1 MASGGLDEQF
11 LHRCC
16 VQLSAALV
24 DSAAVNTE
32 QGNAILFAKQHA
44 ATHPREVA
52 RALVWRVVDSADDT
66 LDQSVNEDRAGA
78 WSLLTA
84 VVAECGDA
92 NSEVFRTSL
101 GDQLA
106 SLLAYLV
113 GYRWYTPVRS
123 LQEGGLHSSAEVVL
137 NYDKVVPASVINGFS
152 ARNVDVHAVAIMK
165 RRYRKH
171 LAVWKSVWRPDVYQT
186 LKDMVKRVE
195 ATGNFLH
202 PMAEDVLVVPDSYRE
217 SLWRLRRTAPRPSI
231 ALELLRNYGW
241 PMTTA
246 PRENNNMVRAPSY
259 VLPQTE
265 AEIRQLDPAMHGS
278 VFQWLKTMLQKRGG
292 CVGCDS
298 WDHTNARCPC
308 EVPFWRSP
316 SDESAMKTH
325 RALVATATGGAA
337 LPVLTYVQS
346 ARILYAANL
355 RLPLRVPEA
364 LDVITKLIRDEEP
377 YEELLAAFDTV
388 RGAVTG
394 PRERHALWRHAS
406 YHLLPSK
413 TVFAKPHDE
422 ALSPCIHKIRSIF
435 HSARRFQEWELL
447 LDAVDV
453 LDVCFRRRDVSS
465 RIRHHLDEVQ
475 ATVSFFFC
483 LVDGSLAASFN
494 PATYARVPEEVET
507 LAPLKDNLCRVCLE
521 PFHTAVV
528 CPLVRKSEEAEHR
541 RHSSGAS
548 AARPIIEEWD
558 LQVARRVLEDNEC
571 LFMKYPAESHR
582 LGAAME
588 RIDMDDRPAK
598 DFRKAEL
605 QLAVKLIHER
615 RVAVCPQCNVTG
627 HSLRNCE
634 RRAYRALSRESLRP
648 IDVRLDP
655 HKLRQCV
662 RRYSSE
668 DVAHGELLDAMDL
681 YGRGAHL
688 LPAAFMKAIREMD
701 DARIPLAAA
710 RYATDTVQSF
720 LLFSNSTDLL
730 QHLRQFRAAH
740 FPEVCIFC
748 DSYHHRS
755 EDCTR
760 CREDERGYLQ
770 ELRRTG
776 LTLWTYLLHRDTYDQ
791 LLPTDYVRGK
801 ESVLALVDQFETDY
815 RPRGIGRS
823 RFFKDN
829 DLPDMTP
836 GVIMTNTYASVTDS
850 APLTQTRTPAADAPT
865 RATEAATTEVGELA
879 GGEAALIGGEED
891 VLGQDS
897 DIGDEKHRGAP
908 FALGSSLDALASR
921 EDYPRRKRDRDYD
934 DGERAGRDADALE
947 GKEVDMR
954 EDTEV
959 EEDPPMA
966 RAHVDKEVL

>member
-1 MASGGLDEQF
+1 MLAGGVDEQF

-24 DSAAVNTE
+24 DTTVLNTE
-32 QGNAILFAKQHA
+32 QGNAIRFAKQHA
-44 ATHPREVA
+44 AAHPREVA

-78 WSLLTA
+78 WSVLTA
-84 VVAECGDA
+84 VVAECGDSR
-92 NSEVFRTSL
+92 SEVFRTSL
-101 GDQLA
+101 GDHLA
-106 SLLAYLV
+106 SLLPYLV
-113 GYRWYTPVRS
+113 GYRWFTSVRS
-123 LQEGGLHSSAEVVL
+123 VQEGGFHSSAEVVL
-137 NYDKVVPASVINGFS
+137 NYDKVVPASLINGFS
-152 ARNVDVHAVAIMK
+152 ARNVDAYAVAMMS
-165 RRYRKH
+165 RRYRKY
-171 LAVWKSVWRPDVYQT
+171 LTVWKAVWRPDVYQS
-186 LKDMVKRVE
+186 LKDMAKRVE
-195 ATGNFLH
+195 ATGNFLP
-202 PMAEDVLVVPDSYRE
+202 PMAEDVLLVPDGYRE
-217 SLWRLRRTAPRPSI
+217 SLWRLRRTAPRPGI
-231 ALELLRNYGW
+231 TLQLLRNYGW
-241 PMTTA
+241 PMAAT
-246 PRENNNMVRAPSY
+246 PRENNNTTRAPNY
-259 VLPQTE
+259 ILPKTE
-265 AEIRQLDPAMHGS
+265 AELRQLDLAMHPT
-278 VFQWLKTMLQKRGG
+278 VLQWLKTMHQKRGG
-292 CVGCDS
+292 CTGCDS
-298 WDHTNARCPC
+298 WDHTDVRCPC

-316 SDESAMKTH
+316 SDENAMKTH

-346 ARILYAANL
+346 ARILYASNL

-364 LDVITKLIRDEEP
+364 LDAITKLIRDEKP

-406 YHLLPSK
+406 YQLLPSK

-422 ALSPCIHKIRSIF
+422 ALSPCMKKIRNLFRS
-435 HSARRFQEWELL
+435 SRRFQEWEQL

-453 LDVCFRRRDVSS
+453 LDMCFRRRDVC
-465 RIRHHLDEVQ
+465 RRTRHSLDEVQ

-494 PATYARVPEEVET
+494 PATYARVPEDVEAV
-507 LAPLKDNLCRVCLE
+507 APLKDNLCRVCLE
-521 PFHTAVV
+521 PFHTAVN
-528 CPLVRKSEEAEHR
+528 CPLVRKDEEAEYR
-541 RHSSGAS
+541 RHSTGAN
-548 AARPIIEEWD
+548 ATKPVIEEWD

-571 LFMKYPAESHR
+571 LFMKYPAEAYR
-582 LGAAME
+582 LAAAME
-588 RIDMDDRPAK
+588 RIDRDDRPAK

-627 HSLRNCE
+627 HSLRSCE
-634 RRAYRALSRESLRP
+634 LRAYRALSRESLRP

-655 HKLRQCV
+655 HKLRHCI
-662 RRYSSE
+662 RRYASE

-688 LPAAFMKAIREMD
+688 LPTAFSKAIREMD

-730 QHLRQFRAAH
+730 QHLRQFRAPR
-740 FPEVCIFC
+740 FPEVCVFC

-760 CREDERGYLQ
+760 CRQDERGYLQ

-776 LTLWTYLLHRDTYDQ
+776 LTLWTYLLHRDAYDQ

-801 ESVLALVDQFETDY
+801 ESVLALVEQLETDY
-815 RPRGIGRS
+815 RPGGIGRS

-836 GVIMTNTYASVTDS
+836 GAMMTNTYASITDPPTL
-850 APLTQTRTPAADAPT
+850 APTPATAEAAAPM
-865 RATEAATTEVGELA
+865 AVIEAATAETGEA
-879 GGEAALIGGEED
+879 VGGEAALIGGEED
-891 VLGQDS
+891 ALGHGNDMN
-897 DIGDEKHRGAP
+897 DEKHRSSP
-908 FALGSSLDALASR
+908 PWEELSDQQQQQLGKKRPRSSG
-921 EDYPRRKRDRDYD
+921 
-934 DGERAGRDADALE
+934 DGEEADADALAE
-947 GKEVDMR
+947 EEASMR
-954 EDTEV
+954 EDTAEGPRTSCLD
-959 EEDPPMA
+959 EKQQPQ
-966 RAHVDKEVL
+966 

>member
-1 MASGGLDEQF
+1 MSSSGLDEQF

-16 VQLSAALV
+16 VQLSATLA
-24 DSAAVNTE
+24 DSTVLNAE
-32 QGNAILFAKQHA
+32 QGNAIRFAKQHA
-44 ATHPREVA
+44 AVHPREVA

-78 WSLLTA
+78 WSVLTA

-92 NSEVFRTSL
+92 SSEVFRTSL
-101 GDQLA
+101 GDHIA
-106 SLLAYLV
+106 SLLPYLV
-113 GYRWYTPVRS
+113 GYRWHTSVHS
-123 LQEGGLHSSAEVVL
+123 IQEDGLHSSAEVVL
-137 NYDKVVPASVINGFS
+137 NYDKVVPASLINGFS
-152 ARNVDVHAVAIMK
+152 ARNVDAYAVKMMTL
-165 RRYRKH
+165 RYRKY
-171 LAVWKSVWRPDVYQT
+171 LTLWKSVWRPDVYQT

-195 ATGNFLH
+195 ATGNFLP
-202 PMAEDVLVVPDSYRE
+202 PMAEDVLVVPDGYRE

-241 PMTTA
+241 PMTVI
-246 PRENNNMVRAPSY
+246 PRENNNTVRAPIY
-259 VLPQTE
+259 VLPKTE
-265 AEIRQLDPAMHGS
+265 AEVRQLDPAMHLT
-278 VFQWLKTMLQKRGG
+278 VFQWLKTMPQKSGG
-292 CVGCDS
+292 CAGCDS
-298 WDHTNARCPC
+298 WDHTDARCPC
-308 EVPFWRSP
+308 EAPFWRSP

-337 LPVLTYVQS
+337 LPALTYVQS
-346 ARILYAANL
+346 ARILHASNL

-364 LDVITKLIRDEEP
+364 LDAITKLIRDEKP

-406 YHLLPSK
+406 YQLLPSK

-422 ALSPCIHKIRSIF
+422 ALSPCMNKIRNLFRS
-435 HSARRFQEWELL
+435 SRRFQEWEQL

-453 LDVCFRRRDVSS
+453 LDVCFRRRNVPS
-465 RIRHHLDEVQ
+465 RVRRNLEEVQ
-475 ATVSFFFC
+475 ATASFFFC
-483 LVDGSLAASFN
+483 LVDGSLAASFS
-494 PATYARVPEEVET
+494 PATYARVPEEVEA
-507 LAPLKDNLCRVCLE
+507 LASLKDNLCRVCLE
-521 PFHTAVV
+521 PFHTAVT
-528 CPLVRKSEEAEHR
+528 CPLVREEEEAEYR
-541 RHSSGAS
+541 RHSTGTS
-548 AARPIIEEWD
+548 ATKLVIEEWD

-571 LFMKYPAESHR
+571 LFMKYPAEAHR
-582 LGAAME
+582 LAAAME
-588 RIDMDDRPAK
+588 RIDVDDRPAK

-662 RRYSSE
+662 RRYASE
-668 DVAHGELLDAMDL
+668 DASHGELLDAMDL
-681 YGRGAHL
+681 YGRGTQL
-688 LPAAFMKAIREMD
+688 LPTTFMKAIREMD
-701 DARIPLAAA
+701 DARIPIAAA

-730 QHLRQFRAAH
+730 QHLRQFRAAR
-740 FPEVCIFC
+740 FPEVCVFC

-776 LTLWTYLLHRDTYDQ
+776 LTLWTYLLHRDAYDQ

-815 RPRGIGRS
+815 RPGGIGRS

-829 DLPDMTP
+829 DLPDMTL
-836 GVIMTNTYASVTDS
+836 GTMMTNTYSSITDTL
-850 APLTQTRTPAADAPT
+850 ALTQTRAAAPET
-865 RATEAATTEVGELA
+865 STTAAEAATAEA
-879 GGEAALIGGEED
+879 GGEVALIGGEED
-891 VLGQDS
+891 VLDHANDISEKRQRAPSNVALSSEASSEEEHPRKKKPRSDGDS
-897 DIGDEKHRGAP
+897 EQA
-908 FALGSSLDALASR
+908 
-921 EDYPRRKRDRDYD
+921 
-934 DGERAGRDADALE
+934 DADARAGEEVSVEQDTAEPPTRCVYGELE
-947 GKEVDMR
+947 
-954 EDTEV
+954 
-959 EEDPPMA
+959 A
-966 RAHVDKEVL
+966 Q

>member
-1 MASGGLDEQF
+1 MLTGGLDEQL

-16 VQLSAALV
+16 VQLSAPLV
-24 DSAAVNTE
+24 DPTVLSTE
-32 QGNAILFAKQHA
+32 QGNAIRFAKQHA
-44 ATHPREVA
+44 AAHPREVA

-78 WSLLTA
+78 WSVLTA
-84 VVAECGDA
+84 VVAECGDSK
-92 NSEVFRTSL
+92 SEVFRTSL
-101 GDQLA
+101 GDHLA
-106 SLLAYLV
+106 SLLPYLV
-113 GYRWYTPVRS
+113 GYRWFTSVRS
-123 LQEGGLHSSAEVVL
+123 IQEDGLHSSAEAVL
-137 NYDKVVPASVINGFS
+137 HYDKVVPASLINGFS
-152 ARNVDVHAVAIMK
+152 AHNVDANAVAMMS
-165 RRYRKH
+165 RRYRRY
-171 LAVWKSVWRPDVYQT
+171 LAVWKSVWRPDVYQS

-195 ATGNFLH
+195 ATGNLL
-202 PMAEDVLVVPDSYRE
+202 PPVAEDVLVVPDGYRE

-241 PMTTA
+241 PMTVI
-246 PRENNNMVRAPSY
+246 PRENNNTVRAPTY
-259 VLPQTE
+259 VLPKTE
-265 AEIRQLDPAMHGS
+265 SELRQLDPAMHPT
-278 VFQWLKTMLQKRGG
+278 VLQWLKTMHQKRGG
-292 CVGCDS
+292 CAGCDS
-298 WDHTNARCPC
+298 WEHTDARCPC
-308 EVPFWRSP
+308 EIPFWRSP

-337 LPVLTYVQS
+337 LPDLTYVQS
-346 ARILYAANL
+346 ARVLYASNL

-364 LDVITKLIRDEEP
+364 LDTITKLIRDEKP

-406 YHLLPSK
+406 YQLLPSK

-422 ALSPCIHKIRSIF
+422 ALSPCMKKICSLF
-435 HSARRFQEWELL
+435 QSSRRFQEWEQLVG
-447 LDAVDV
+447 AVEV
-453 LDVCFRRRDVSS
+453 LDMCFRRRDVC
-465 RIRHHLDEVQ
+465 RRTRHSLDEAQ
-475 ATVSFFFC
+475 ATISFFFC

-494 PATYARVPEEVET
+494 PATYARVPEDVEA

-521 PFHTAVV
+521 PFHTAVT
-528 CPLVRKSEEAEHR
+528 CPLVREDEEAEHR
-541 RHSSGAS
+541 RYSTGNS
-548 AARPIIEEWD
+548 ATKPLIEEWD

-571 LFMKYPAESHR
+571 LFMKYPAEAYR
-582 LGAAME
+582 LAAAME
-588 RIDMDDRPAK
+588 RIDRDDRPAK

-655 HKLRQCV
+655 HKLRQCI
-662 RRYSSE
+662 RRYSTE

-681 YGRGAHL
+681 YGRGTHL
-688 LPAAFMKAIREMD
+688 LPTAFMKAIREMD

-730 QHLRQFRAAH
+730 QHLRQFRAAR
-740 FPEVCIFC
+740 FPEVCVFC

-755 EDCTR
+755 EDCAR
-760 CREDERGYLQ
+760 CRQDERGYLQ
-770 ELRRTG
+770 ELRRTS
-776 LTLWTYLLHRDTYDQ
+776 LTLWTYLLHRDAYDQ

-801 ESVLALVDQFETDY
+801 ESVLALVDQLEADY
-815 RPRGIGRS
+815 RPGGVGRS

-836 GVIMTNTYASVTDS
+836 GAMLTNTYASITDT
-850 APLTQTRTPAADAPT
+850 PTLTMTPATAVAAPI
-865 RATEAATTEVGELA
+865 AAIEAAMAETVETTD
-879 GGEAALIGGEED
+879 GGAALIGGEED
-891 VLGQDS
+891 ALGHERVV
-897 DIGDEKHRGAP
+897 GDEEHRSSPSSGALSEEEQ
-908 FALGSSLDALASR
+908 LGKKR
-921 EDYPRRKRDRDYD
+921 PRRSGD
-934 DGERAGRDADALE
+934 DEQADADPLVGEEAGVHE
-947 GKEVDMR
+947 G
-954 EDTEV
+954 TV
-959 EEDPPMA
+959 EEPHTAQA
-966 RAHVDKEVL
+966 RVKQEAQ